1 MTDKFPEMA
10 CITGKSSKES
20 DNSTVSL
27 SRLCIHFVRDSSR
40 ALKQQEILEPPIKLS
55 DVQRFLLGSSRSSKV
70 HETSEFLLNPNSWSS
85 GMGIY
90 DASEVDL
97 DPARLQH
104 ISQQTVRVEGDAH
117 WNEWFSDSFR
127 PSRLD
132 SSMTA
137 AVRASWRSTDFI
149 VF

>member
-1 MTDKFPEMA
+1 
-10 CITGKSSKES
+10 
-20 DNSTVSL
+20 
-27 SRLCIHFVRDSSR
+27 
-40 ALKQQEILEPPIKLS
+40 
-55 DVQRFLLGSSRSSKV
+55 VQRFLLGSSRSSKV

>member
-70 HETSEFLLNPNSWSS
+70 HETSEFLLNPNSWNS

-90 DASEVDL
+90 DASEVAL
-97 DPARLQH
+97 DPARLQQ
-104 ISQQTVRVEGDAH
+104 IFQQTVRVEGDAH